1 MGLLSPCAT
10 AREVQS
16 LQQRAHVRHEDPLQ
30 PSTYIQ
36 TSQACSS
43 KESTCQCRRCEFDPW
58 VGKILWS
65 RKWQSTPM
73 DRGAWIKG
81 LTTENAYLL
90 MSFGFVISLRV
101 SGCLKWLRTPTW
113 HFCEKSIDKWM
124 TNLEQAKDIFQ
135 VQLLIG
141 MCLSLIFAYIII
153 IITPMS
159 LWKRKTTLTTSH
171 SSEEILDHLHH
182 WFKTFWVRVFQNEVY
197 VSVLEMRM
205 LI

>member
-10 AREVQS
+10 TREVQS

-113 HFCEKSIDKWM
+113 QFCEKSIDKWM

-135 VQLLIG
+135 VQHVDRHVPVIDLCI
-141 MCLSLIFAYIII
+141 YHNNYN
-153 IITPMS
+153 PNEPV
-159 LWKRKTTLTTSH
+159 KTENYADHISQLRRDFR
-171 SSEEILDHLHH
+171 SSAPL
-182 WFKTFWVRVFQNEVY
+182 V
-197 VSVLEMRM
+197 
-205 LI
+205 

>member
-1 MGLLSPCAT
+1 MTFSIKCLGTSLVAQWLRICPLMQGSIPGLETIIRSQQAMGLLSPCAT

-101 SGCLKWLRTPTW
+101 SGCLK
-113 HFCEKSIDKWM
+113 
-124 TNLEQAKDIFQ
+124 
-135 VQLLIG
+135 
-141 MCLSLIFAYIII
+141 
-153 IITPMS
+153 
-159 LWKRKTTLTTSH
+159 
-171 SSEEILDHLHH
+171 
-182 WFKTFWVRVFQNEVY
+182 
-197 VSVLEMRM
+197 
-205 LI
+205 